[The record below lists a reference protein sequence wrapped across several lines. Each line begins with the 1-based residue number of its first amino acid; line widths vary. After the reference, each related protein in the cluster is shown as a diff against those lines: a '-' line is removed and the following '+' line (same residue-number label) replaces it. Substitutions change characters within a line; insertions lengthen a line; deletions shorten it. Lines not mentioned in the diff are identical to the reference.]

1 MLSAKSPQSLFNC
14 FYKFNASLKAPLLCK
29 VLLCTLGLDQSPPR
43 AQHKFGCIWDTES
56 VLAIFSGIPALLFLL
71 LWQQKPSSTLSPWL
85 QPSYSSWRC
94 SMPARGI
101 CQAAT
106 WTAPGRPAVGQ
117 SRTSQTPL
125 TSASFPGGCPRSAQ
139 VPVLSDRS

>member
-43 AQHKFGCIWDTES
+43 AQHKFGIQKACWLYFQVFQRCFFCS
-56 VLAIFSGIPALLFLL
+56 SG
-71 LWQQKPSSTLSPWL
+71 SRSP
-85 QPSYSSWRC
+85 
-94 SMPARGI
+94 PARLAPG
-101 CQAAT
+101 CSPRTAAGGVPCQHVASAQAAT

-117 SRTSQTPL
+117 SHTSQTPL
-125 TSASFPGGCPRSAQ
+125 TSASFPGRCPRSAQ